1 MRNRLSFLVIMALAG
16 LMVSCSRSVEPGLYH
31 FRSGTEDGFLRV
43 GLDSLGRE
51 EAVFYRNAGSLW
63 ADTTHLVLDGKKLSL
78 KPYEV
83 PEFRMFSDR
92 DLYLNPLFAV
102 GETQD
107 IVYGRVVRNTS
118 SDRETEDLML
128 DVYYPRNDRADL
140 RPLMVMLHGGGFE
153 DGDKRDTTVVEW
165 CRHFASL
172 GYVVS
177 SVNYRQGYR
186 RTVEST
192 DDALYRAL
200 KDANASVRFLLKR
213 DSLLI
218 DRERIFASGMD
229 AGAITALN
237 LAFMREEN
245 LPEVIQENEDTTVVV
260 HQPLMRGFD
269 VRAVA
274 NLWGAVTDTSILHNA
289 AIPVIS
295 FQSRNDPVVPYGEGY
310 PYDGPVEEDTD
321 FFRAALEALLSIFLP
336 DAHPFRKMFG
346 AGIIDRILKSGHVSS
361 ELHAYDAERH
371 DLFYLDDGTIDYP
384 FFDSV
389 KEMTARFF
397 SSRMETSP
405 VSLRQDPEDLQVFVI
420 NDTEVQTCL
429 WKVEGGVILGK
440 SSDTIRVLLFPDA
453 SEHSVSVSGVYSSGL
468 TFFETVDL

>member
-1 MRNRLSFLVIMALAG
+1 MRNRLSIHLLILAG
-16 LMVSCSRSVEPGLYH
+16 LAVSCSRSVEPGLYQMQ
-31 FRSGTEDGFLRV
+31 DGFLRV

-51 EAVFYRNAGSLW
+51 EAIFYRNSGNLW
-63 ADTTHLVLDGKKLSL
+63 ADTTHFVLDGKKLPL
-78 KPYEV
+78 KPYIA
-83 PEFRMFSDR
+83 PEFRQFSDR

-102 GETQD
+102 GETRD
-107 IVYGRVVRNTS
+107 IVYGRVVRNAS
-118 SDRETEDLML
+118 SERETEDLTL
-128 DVYYPRNDRADL
+128 DIYYPRNDRADL
-140 RPLMVMLHGGGFE
+140 RPLMVMMHGGEFR

-192 DDALYRAL
+192 DEALYRAL

-218 DRERIFASGMD
+218 DRERIFAAGMD

-237 LAFMREEN
+237 LAYMREEN
-245 LPEVIQENEDTTVVV
+245 LPEVIQEKEDTTVVV
-260 HQPLMRGFD
+260 HQSLMRGFD

-274 NLWGAVTDTSILHNA
+274 NLWGAITDTSILHNA
-289 AIPVIS
+289 VIPVIS
-295 FQSRNDPVVPYGEGY
+295 FQSRNDPVVPFGEGY
-310 PYDGPVEEDTD
+310 PYDGPVEEETNI
-321 FFRAALEALLSIFLP
+321 FMAALEALLSLFLP
-336 DAHPFRKMFG
+336 DVHPFRKVFG
-346 AGIIDRILKSGHVSS
+346 AGIIDRILKARRVDS
-361 ELHAYDAERH
+361 ELHAYDTERH
-371 DLFYLDDGTIDYP
+371 DLLYAEDGTIDYP
-384 FFDSV
+384 FFDDV

-397 SSRMETSP
+397 ATRMETSP

-420 NDTEVQTCL
+420 NDMEVQTCL

-453 SEHSVSVSGVYSSGL
+453 PEHSVSVSGVYSSGL
-468 TFFETVDL
+468 TFFETVEL